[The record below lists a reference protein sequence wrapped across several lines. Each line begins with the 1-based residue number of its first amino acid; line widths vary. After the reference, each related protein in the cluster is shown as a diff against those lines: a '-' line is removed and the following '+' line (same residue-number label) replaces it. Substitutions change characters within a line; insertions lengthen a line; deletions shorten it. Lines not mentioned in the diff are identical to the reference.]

1 MKGLARLVTAMGV
14 LTLLVATL
22 HFVMMPKLTG
32 MIARAVGPRGEEF
45 VVPIFYINHIG
56 SGIFLAML
64 GLILM
69 VTGMTGVRTGARWAA
84 WSCLVFGAGFLVL
97 VALLCLTLPRYFLSG
112 ICFQLALGGLALV
125 GLVVAVPVLST
136 WRSFR

>member
-56 SGIFLAML
+56 SGI
-64 GLILM
+64 
-69 VTGMTGVRTGARWAA
+69 
-84 WSCLVFGAGFLVL
+84 
-97 VALLCLTLPRYFLSG
+97 Y
-112 ICFQLALGGLALV
+112 FQLALGGLALV
-125 GLVVAVPVLST
+125 GLVVAVPVLSR

>member
-1 MKGLARLVTAMGV
+1 MKGMARLVTAMGV
-14 LTLLVATL
+14 LTLLVAAL
-22 HFVMMPKLTG
+22 HFVMMPKLTAF
-32 MIARAVGPRGEEF
+32 IARAVGPRGGEM

-64 GLILM
+64 GLILI
-69 VTGMTGVRTGARWAA
+69 VTGTTGVRAGARWAA

-97 VALLCLTLPRYFLSG
+97 VALLCLTLPTFFLSG
-112 ICFQLALGGLALV
+112 IYFQAALAGLALV
-125 GLVVAVPVLST
+125 GLVVAVPVLWS